1 MTSTIQDV
9 STARR
14 PQLPELT
21 PQAELALLSRSLWRH
36 GYNDQL
42 AGHIS
47 YRQPDGTILVNP
59 FALAWDEITASDILR
74 IDTDGNLLEGKWDVT
89 PAISLHLELHARR
102 PDVHVGVHN
111 HPDWGTL
118 WADIQDE
125 PGVFDQT
132 AAFVS
137 GGISIYKQY
146 GGPVTGRSTAAEAV
160 EALGDAPMA
169 LLGNHGVLVVAPDIV
184 TAYLRCYTLEW
195 RCRQAWR
202 LRVISAGVPL
212 DEETSLGLDRLF
224 DAGRYPVLW
233 WEANVRRELRLDPSV
248 LS

>member
-1 MTSTIQDV
+1 MPLKANDV
-9 STARR
+9 WGARR
-14 PQLPELT
+14 PALPELS
-21 PQAELALLSRSLWRH
+21 PQSELALLARLLWKC
-36 GYNDQL
+36 GYHDQL

-59 FALAWDEITASDILR
+59 FALTWDEITAADILR
-74 IDTDGNLLEGKWDVT
+74 IDSEGNLLEGKWDVT
-89 PAISLHLELHARR
+89 PAIALHLEVHKRR
-102 PDVHVGVHN
+102 PDVHVAVHN

-132 AAFVS
+132 SAFVS
-137 GGISIYKQY
+137 GGIAVYREY
-146 GGPVTGRSTAAEAV
+146 GGPVNDESPAAAAV
-160 EALGDAPMA
+160 EALGAAPMA
-169 LLGNHGVLVVAPDIV
+169 LLGNHGVFVVGGDIV

-202 LRVISAGVPL
+202 LRTVDAGVPL
-212 DEETSLGLDRLF
+212 DDDTSEMLDKLF
-224 DAGRYPVLW
+224 ATGGYPQLW
-233 WEANVRRELRLDPSV
+233 WESNVRRELRNDPAV

>member
-1 MTSTIQDV
+1 MPVTPQDV
-9 STARR
+9 TTARR
-14 PQLPELT
+14 PPLPNLT
-21 PQAELALLSRSLWRH
+21 PQAELALLARSLWRH

-74 IDTDGNLLEGKWDVT
+74 IDAEGNLLEGKWDVT
-89 PAISLHLELHARR
+89 TAIALHLETHDRR
-102 PDVHVGVHN
+102 PDIAVAVHN

-118 WADIQDE
+118 WADILEE
-125 PGVFDQT
+125 PGIFDQT

-137 GGISIYKQY
+137 GGLAIYREY
-146 GGPVTGRSTAAEAV
+146 GGVVNDRSPAVAAVA
-160 EALGDAPMA
+160 ALGTAPMA
-169 LLGNHGVLVVAPDIV
+169 LLGNHGVLVVGPDIV
-184 TAYLRCYTLEW
+184 TAYFRCYTLEW

-202 LRVISAGVPL
+202 LRVAKAGVPL
-212 DEETSLGLDRLF
+212 PDEESTALDKHF
-224 DAGRYPVLW
+224 ASAGYPLLW
-233 WEANVRRELRLDPSV
+233 WESNVRRELRLDPSV